1 MSSARAPGAVKAR
14 DCLLSSR
21 SHAPGPGESVR
32 RRITQRGRGLAT
44 KRASP
49 KRGGWGVCWGR
60 VLKKR
65 SAAKVWVRSAR
76 GVSSQERLGLEL
88 ATRSPTRRTR
98 ELCTAKPFPLLILFL
113 HPSLRTNCQ
122 RDGNDDHHHHAD
134 RIHLWTY

>member
-1 MSSARAPGAVKAR
+1 MSPARAPGAVKAR

-21 SHAPGPGESVR
+21 SHAPGPGESVC

-44 KRASP
+44 KRASQ
-49 KRGGWGVCWGR
+49 KRGGWGVCWRR

-88 ATRSPTRRTR
+88 ATRSPR
-98 ELCTAKPFPLLILFL
+98 EGHESCTLPTLLLL
-113 HPSLRTNCQ
+113 PQVSGCPSLR
-122 RDGNDDHHHHAD
+122 DGNRDHHHHAD
-134 RIHLWTY
+134 CIHLWT